1 MMALHTA
8 VTSPLGAPSTIL
20 RAGDAPPLRA
30 YYAALQ
36 AIWDREASRRAV
48 VVLADDRRAA

>member
-1 MMALHTA
+1 MALRIA

-20 RAGDAPPLRA
+20 RPGDAPPLRA

-36 AIWDREASRRAV
+36 AIWDREAVRRAV
-48 VVLADDRRAA
+48 VVLADYRQAA